1 MTAAVTTRD
10 LGPAPEPVI
19 ARDLAKHALI
29 LAPIAIVACA
39 AIWGWA
45 GAASAA
51 YALTLVTLN
60 FLAAAWMLS
69 TAARISYGLLMGVAL
84 FGFLVRL
91 ALIGLAVLAV
101 QDAAWVEPVA
111 LGLTLVVS
119 YLGLL
124 FWELRYVSINLAHPG
139 LKPTPKETSL
149 R

>member
-1 MTAAVTTRD
+1 VTAAVTTRD
-10 LGPAPEPVI
+10 LGPAPEPVL
-19 ARDLAKHALI
+19 ARDIAKHALI
-29 LAPIAIVACA
+29 VAPIAIVVCA

-124 FWELRYVSINLAHPG
+124 FWELRYVSVSLAHPG

>member
-1 MTAAVTTRD
+1 
-10 LGPAPEPVI
+10 
-19 ARDLAKHALI
+19 
-29 LAPIAIVACA
+29 
-39 AIWGWA
+39 
-45 GAASAA
+45 
-51 YALTLVTLN
+51 
-60 FLAAAWMLS
+60 MLS

-91 ALIGLAVLAV
+91 ALIGVAVLAV
-101 QDAAWVEPVA
+101 QDAAWVEPMA
-111 LGLTLVVS
+111 LGLTLVTS